1 MQPYIYLGGLPPVP
15 MYFIMGLSGFLFAVT
30 IALIKRKAFGLRA
43 RAVLRIAALAIICAV
58 IGARILNACVQI
70 FLRGGEPGFWTAE
83 NWIQIFKNG
92 GVLYGGLF
100 GCVGMAALGAKLCR
114 VDIRSTLN
122 VLAYAMLGF
131 ASLARLGCWCAGC
144 CYGIE
149 LASGARFP
157 VQLFEAGYCTVA
169 LLAFLI
175 IKPERRWPG
184 MPLLSVNFIA
194 YSAGRFILEFFR
206 GDASRGVWLLSTSQW
221 IALALIALAV
231 VWLRKSKYKRTPQ
244 AS

>member
-1 MQPYIYLGGLPPVP
+1 MMPFIYLNGQPLS
-15 MYFIMGLSGFLFAVT
+15 MYFLMGLSGLLFAEI
-30 IALIKRKAFGLRA
+30 IALVKRKAFGLRV
-43 RAVLRIAALAIICAV
+43 RDILRIATFAV
-58 IGARILNACVQI
+58 IGLTIGARLFSAIGQI
-70 FLRGGEPGFWTAE
+70 VLHGGEPGFWTAE
-83 NWIQIFKNG
+83 NWRHVLR
-92 GVLYGGLF
+92 GVGVFYGGLL
-100 GCVGMAALGAKLCR
+100 GGVGMMALCAKLCR
-114 VDIRSTLN
+114 IDVKS
-122 VLAYAMLGF
+122 VLSVVAYAAFGF
-131 ASLARLGCWCAGC
+131 QSIARLGCWCAGC

-149 LASGARFP
+149 LANGARFP
-157 VQLFEAGYCTVA
+157 VQLFEAGLCFVA

-184 MPLLSVNFIA
+184 MPLLPVNFIV

-221 IALALIALAV
+221 IALVLIALAV